1 MVATRKADNT
11 RDRDIA
17 GGCPRARA
25 LHGHYEDLLQ
35 SSDLALIGRVFHAS
49 SGSRATVSYAGLA
62 TAEAG
67 SVAPR
72 SNMIN
77 LGSSDYAGLNRHPRV
92 IQAAT
97 EALHV
102 FGNSSTG
109 GRLLNGTTDLHV
121 LLERKL
127 AEFLGVE
134 DAITYNS
141 GYCANLTTFS
151 TLCAPGDVVISD
163 ILNHQS
169 IADGLALGGAESVTY
184 LHSSM
189 RGTARS
195 VETILRRLPRG
206 RRKFIVTDGVFSMDG
221 DVAPLDEV
229 VSLADEY
236 NAFVIVDDAHAT
248 GALGP
253 CGRGTVAHFGL
264 DDQVDVITGVLSK
277 GLPGIG
283 GFAAGP
289 KRTIDLLRYGSHGY
303 IFSTALPP
311 SVVAGLIA
319 AIDILRESPEIQERL
334 HRNVRR
340 FRDGVEALGFDV
352 LGSQSAVIPLPM
364 PDAATTLR
372 FARMLHEDGVYVNA
386 AIYPAVSPLRPRL
399 RVNVNASLDVAD
411 IDAALES
418 IQRCMARLQISPRS
432 NGFDRPHLTLS

>member
-1 MVATRKADNT
+1 MVAADT
-11 RDRDIA
+11 QQDARDRDVA
-17 GGCPRARA
+17 ASCPRARA
-25 LHGHYEDLLQ
+25 LQQQYDDLFQ
-35 SSDLALIGRVFHAS
+35 SSDLALIGRVFHAGS
-49 SGSRATVSYAGLA
+49 ASRANVSYAGPPGP
-62 TAEAG
+62 EAG
-67 SVAPR
+67 TVAAR
-72 SNMIN
+72 GDMIN

-92 IQAAT
+92 IKAAS
-97 EALHV
+97 EALHA

-109 GRLLNGTTDLHV
+109 GRLLNGTTELHV
-121 LLERKL
+121 KLEHKL

-151 TLCAPGDVVISD
+151 TLCAPGDVVVSD

-169 IADGLALGGAESVTY
+169 IVDGLALGGAESVTY
-184 LHSSM
+184 LHASM

-195 VETILRRLPRG
+195 VETILQRLPRD

-221 DVAPLDEV
+221 DIAPLDEI
-229 VSLADEY
+229 VSLANEY

-253 CGRGTVAHFGL
+253 CGRGSVAHFGL
-264 DDQVDVITGVLSK
+264 EDQVDVITGVLSK

-311 SVVAGLIA
+311 SVVAGLIE
-319 AIDILRESPEIQERL
+319 AIDILRESPDVQERL
-334 HRNVRR
+334 HRNVKH
-340 FRDGVEALGFDV
+340 FRDGVVALGFDV

-364 PDAATTLR
+364 PDAATTLK

-386 AIYPAVSPLRPRL
+386 AIYPAVSPLRPRI
-399 RVNVNASLDVAD
+399 RVNVNASLDAAD
-411 IDAALES
+411 IDTALRS
-418 IQRCMARLQISPRS
+418 IEQCVASLLR
-432 NGFDRPHLTLS
+432 